1 MSIIVLCSASGS
13 PGVSTTALG
22 LALAWPRPTLLIE
35 ADPTGA
41 SAMLTGYLRQYAP
54 DGIPSIFDLAVQHR
68 QSGVIPP
75 VREVALEVPDTSI
88 RLLSG
93 IRNHTHAA
101 TVAGLW
107 GALIT
112 QLQGLQSAGIDV
124 IVDLGRLGLIGSPTA
139 LINAAD
145 LNLLV
150 TRSTLPALA
159 PAKHWAT
166 ELSSMVGGPASL
178 RAGLLIVGAG
188 HPYKA
193 DEISKQMAL
202 PTTTTLPLDPTTAE
216 VFHLGQKPGRRFE
229 RSPLYRALPPAATAI
244 RKQIDASARALTA
257 GGNQ

>member
-54 DGIPSIFDLAVQHR
+54 NGIPSVFDLAVQHR
-68 QSGVIPP
+68 QTGVIPP
-75 VREVALEVPDTSI
+75 VREAALEVPETTI

-107 GALIT
+107 GPMTA
-112 QLQGLQSAGIDV
+112 QLQDLNSAGIDV
-124 IVDLGRLGLIGSPTA
+124 IVDLGRLGLLGSPTS

-159 PAKHWAT
+159 PAKHWAS
-166 ELSSMVGGPASL
+166 ELSAMVGGPASF

-193 DEISKQMAL
+193 DEIAKQLAL
-202 PTTTTLPLDPTTAE
+202 PATTTLPLDPTTAE
-216 VFHLGQKPGRRFE
+216 VFHLGHKPGRRFD
-229 RSPLYRALPPAATAI
+229 RSPLYRSLPPAVAAI
-244 RKQIDASARALTA
+244 QKQIAASNRTLNA
-257 GGNQ
+257 GGDQ